1 MNRRGCTFRLALA
14 AWLLLAAPLCAAREK
29 DDVVYFKNGDRIT
42 CEIVSLE
49 FGTLV
54 VKTSAMGTVSIE
66 WPNVSG
72 ISSTHRFL
80 VQRLNGEKVY
90 GTLNGADGQLRLEG
104 EEVPRTLALEDVS
117 QMGPSEQRFRD
128 RLRGTISVG
137 LNYAKSTNIKTSSFR
152 LDTVYRS
159 PSSIKT
165 LSASEDITSNPGN
178 GNNQR
183 LRVDYQDRYLMEHG
197 RFVMGLGSFERM
209 QELGI
214 DGRLQAGITGGKS
227 FIQRADS
234 NLAGYAGLAVNEEW
248 AKDTQASTFSVE
260 GVLGLDWRIYR
271 FSKPEL
277 SLHSTLLAFPSLTD
291 SGRLRARFDTSLS
304 YKVTSDFTV
313 ILSLYDDYD
322 NRPPGTRTTN
332 NDFGLVTSLGYSF

>member
-1 MNRRGCTFRLALA
+1 MSLRLRLAAFLTT
-14 AWLLLAAPLCAAREK
+14 LLAAPAPCEARDK
-29 DDVVYFKNGDRIT
+29 DDVVFLKNGDRIT

-66 WPNVSG
+66 WPEVSA
-72 ISSTHRFL
+72 IRSTHRFL

-90 GTLNGADGQLRLEG
+90 GTLSGDPGRLEVA
-104 EEVPRTLALEDVS
+104 EEETPRTLALEDVS
-117 QMGPSEQRFRD
+117 QLGPAEQHMRD
-128 RLRGTISVG
+128 RLRGTVSVG
-137 LNYAKSTNIKTSSFR
+137 LNYAKSTNIKTSSLR
-152 LDTVYRS
+152 LETVYRS

-165 LSASEDITSNPGN
+165 LSASEDVTSNPGS

-183 LRVDYQDRYLMEHG
+183 LRADYQDRYLMQSG
-197 RFVMGLGSFERM
+197 RFVMGLATFERM

-214 DGRLQAGITGGKS
+214 DGRLQAGLTGGRS

-234 NLAGYAGLAVNEEW
+234 NLAGYVGVAINEEW
-248 AKDTQASTFSVE
+248 AKDTQASTFGVE

-277 SLHSTLLAFPSLTD
+277 TLHSTLLVFPSLTE
-291 SGRLRARFDTSLS
+291 SGRVRARFDSSLS
-304 YKVTSDFTV
+304 HKVTSDFTV

-322 NRPPGTRTTN
+322 NRPPGARTVN
-332 NDFGLVTSLGYSF
+332 NDFGFITSLGYSF

>member
-1 MNRRGCTFRLALA
+1 MYHCGRTVRLAST
-14 AWLLLAAPLCAAREK
+14 AWLLLAAAVCTAREK

-42 CEIVSLE
+42 CEIISLE
-49 FGTLV
+49 YGTLV

-66 WPNVSG
+66 WPDVSG
-72 ISSTHRFL
+72 ITSSHRFL
-80 VQRLNGEKVY
+80 VQRLNGEKIY
-90 GTLNGADGQLRLEG
+90 GTLNGADGRLALEG
-104 EEVPRTLALEDVS
+104 EDVPRTLALDDIS
-117 QMGPSEQRFRD
+117 QFGPSEQRFRD
-128 RLRGTISVG
+128 RLRGTMSVG
-137 LNYAKSTNIKTSSFR
+137 LNYAKSTSIKTSSFR

-165 LSASEDITSNPGN
+165 LSASEDVTSNPGS

-183 LRVDYQDRYLMEHG
+183 LRVDYQDRYLMENG
-197 RFVMGLGSFERM
+197 RFVMGLGTFERM

-214 DGRLQAGITGGKS
+214 DGRLQAGLTGGTS

-277 SLHSTLLAFPSLTD
+277 SQHTSLLVFPSLTD
-291 SGRLRARFDTSLS
+291 TGRVRARVDTSLS

-322 NRPPGTRTTN
+322 NRPPGARTTN
-332 NDFGLVTSLGYSF
+332 NDFGFATSLGYSF